1 MTTRS
6 LPIKY
11 YPAEMGPSDLTEQY
25 ERGFRY
31 YRYAG
36 LFNHEKV
43 SGFEF
48 VRGLPIDTLYTAGL
62 ANEDDQDQDL
72 VTVLQAM
79 YIFPAYLSAETLHST
94 LMFALNVMKKQSAF
108 TYIHAETFQGMNK
121 TTTYELLKNFGFTKV
136 MLREVD
142 GRKVWTG
149 WVISKNY

>member
-11 YPAEMGPSDLTEQY
+11 IPAEVKPSEWTELY

-31 YRYAG
+31 YRYDG
-36 LFNHEKV
+36 FYNHDKV

-62 ANEDDQDQDL
+62 ANEDDEDQDL
-72 VTVLQAM
+72 VTVLQSI
-79 YIFPAYLSAETLHST
+79 YIFPAYLSGETLHST
-94 LMFALNVMKKQSAF
+94 LMFVLNLMKKQSAY

-121 TTTYELLKNFGFTKV
+121 TTTYELLKNFGFAKV